1 MKKLSV
7 YFLLVLILVACNSTK
22 HVAKNEHMLTKN
34 YIFVDSVKY
43 KSSDLQKYILQKP
56 NPRLLNLPLG
66 LYFHNLGNHD
76 KPKTPSEWGKENP
89 KKYKFIKNV
98 FSEKQSIAYA
108 NSLINLNNW
117 FLSFDSPV
125 IVNKNKVERT
135 SDNLWAYY
143 KTKGFFK
150 SKVKAIIK
158 RDSSQKK
165 ATVEYYITKGKPTL
179 LDTIKFKIESPVLDS
194 IYKASG
200 ITSLLKTGDQYNDK
214 TFRKEA
220 ANVVKLYKNNG
231 IYYFTESALG
241 FYLDS
246 MDSIKKNYKTNVDF
260 LISRGRLEEK
270 DGTYKNKDYKVQKIK
285 EVVVRTDYSYTQKD
299 EEYSDS
305 ITYKG
310 IKFYGYN
317 KIKYN
322 PKYLAQSI
330 FFKPGDIYKD
340 TLRNLTRSHLKSL
353 KNFKTTN
360 LDFTSVGNT
369 GDELRLDVFLSPK
382 EKYTLGFDTELTH
395 SNIREIGTSAKFS
408 IIDRNAFRG
417 AEILKLSF
425 LGSYFRARN
434 GPGYEIGADISLEI
448 PRFVAPFGLNKLV
461 PKAMSPKTRISIGA
475 SLQKN
480 IGLDRQTIT
489 TGIDYKWNYTPKKT
503 IQIEGFNL
511 QYIANLNISQYF
523 TIYGSEFD
531 KIEVIKNNFFP
542 NENLSAATA
551 EKFVFKALTDSNFA
565 TNNPK
570 EYLTLF
576 NIANRYSIITSNFI
590 IPTISYSYTYNSQT
604 NFKDNNFS
612 FFKFKITNSGN
623 VVGLLSNKKDD
634 SGAKTIAGTPIAQ
647 YFKTDIEYKKFW
659 EVSDDSVIGFRS
671 FFGLI
676 IPYGK
681 SDIPFSKSY
690 FAGGSNDIRAW
701 RSYDLGPGSFPNVFE
716 FNTGS
721 LKLLTSLEY
730 RFNVVGDIKG
740 ALFLDAGNVW
750 DISKSLY
757 DFEDA
762 NFTGFSSLK
771 DIALGSGF
779 GIRYDLNFL
788 VLRLDLGFKTYE
800 PYLKENKWFENYNFR
815 SAVYNIGI
823 NYPF

>member
-1 MKKLSV
+1 
-7 YFLLVLILVACNSTK
+7 
-22 HVAKNEHMLTKN
+22 MLTKN
-34 YIFVDSVKY
+34 YIFVDSVRNKN
-43 KSSDLQKYILQKP
+43 SDLEKYILQKP
-56 NPRLLNLPLG
+56 NARLLGLPLG
-66 LYFHNLGNHD
+66 LYFHNFGNHD
-76 KPKTPSEWGKENP
+76 KPKTPLEWGKENP
-89 KKYKFIKNV
+89 KRYNFIKNV

-117 FLSFDSPV
+117 FLDFDAPV
-125 IVNKNKVERT
+125 IVSKTKVKRT
-135 SDNLWAYY
+135 GDNLWAYY
-143 KTKGFFK
+143 KTQGYFK
-150 SKVKAIIK
+150 SKVDTVINRHK
-158 RDSSQKK
+158 DKK
-165 ATVEYYITKGKPTL
+165 ATVEYHITKGSPTL
-179 LDTIKFKIESPVLDS
+179 LDTIKVKIESPVLDS

-214 TFRKEA
+214 TFRNEA
-220 ANVVKLYKNNG
+220 ANVVKLYRNNG
-231 IYYFTESALG
+231 IVNFSESALG
-241 FYLDS
+241 FYVDS
-246 MDSIKKNYKTNVDF
+246 TRTDYKTNVEF
-260 LISRGRLEEK
+260 LISGGRFEEK
-270 DGTYKNKDYKVQKIK
+270 DGTYTNKEYKVHKVKEIK
-285 EVVVRTDYSYTQKD
+285 VITDYSYTQKD
-299 EEYSDS
+299 KKYLDS
-305 ITYKG
+305 LTYKG
-310 IKFYGYN
+310 VKFYGYN

-330 FFKPGDIYKD
+330 FFKPGDVYKD
-340 TLRNLTRSHLKSL
+340 TLRNLTRNHLKSL
-353 KNFKTTN
+353 NNFKTTN
-360 LDFTSVGNT
+360 LDFIPIGST
-369 GDELRLDVFLSPK
+369 GDELKLNVYLSPK
-382 EKYTLGFDTELTH
+382 EKYTLAWDAELTH
-395 SNIREIGTSAKFS
+395 SNIREIGTLAKFS

-417 AEILKLSF
+417 AETLKLSF
-425 LGSYFRARN
+425 LGSYFNSSN
-434 GPGYEIGADISLEI
+434 GPGYELGSDVSLEI

-461 PKAMSPKTRISIGA
+461 PKAMSPKTRISMGA

-511 QYIANLNISQYF
+511 QYLANLNISQYF

-542 NENLSAATA
+542 NEKLEAASA
-551 EKFVFKALTDSNFA
+551 EQFVVKALLDDNFA
-565 TNNPK
+565 NNNPV

-576 NIANRYSIITSNFI
+576 NIASRYRIITSNFI
-590 IPTISYSYTYNSQT
+590 IPTISYSFTYNSQT

-623 VVGLLSNKKDD
+623 VVGLLSTKRDD
-634 SGAKTIAGTPIAQ
+634 TGAKTIAGTPIAQ

-659 EVSDDSVIGFRS
+659 ELSEDAVIGFRS

-701 RSYDLGPGSFPNVFE
+701 RSYNLGPGALPNVFE

-721 LKLLTSLEY
+721 LKFLTSLEY
-730 RFNVVGDIKG
+730 RFNILGDIKG
-740 ALFLDAGNVW
+740 ALFVDAGNIW
-750 DISKSLY
+750 DVSGFLQ
-757 DFEDA
+757 DFEGAD
-762 NFTGFSSLK
+762 FTGLSSLK
-771 DIALGSGF
+771 SIAVGSGF

-800 PYLKENKWFENYNFR
+800 PYLNENKWFENYNFR